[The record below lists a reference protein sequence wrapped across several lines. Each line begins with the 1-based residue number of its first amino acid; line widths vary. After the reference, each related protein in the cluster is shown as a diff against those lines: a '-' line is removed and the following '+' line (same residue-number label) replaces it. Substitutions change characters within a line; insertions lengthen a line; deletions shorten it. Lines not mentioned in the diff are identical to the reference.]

1 MTHLVLARRL
11 LPLLALRSLI
21 LLGLALLVSA
31 APGLVPPATA
41 QPIAFETKARA
52 AILLDYRTGSV
63 LFAKEP
69 DLRLPPASMSKLM
82 TAYMVFDAIRA
93 GRLSEEDE
101 LPVSETAWRTGGS
114 KMFVKVGDRIRVGD
128 LIRGVIIQ
136 SGNDAC
142 VVIAEGLAGSE
153 AAFARQM
160 TEKARAIGL
169 TGSNFANS
177 NGLPDPDHWMT
188 VRDLAILARRL
199 IVEFPDYYSIYSEE
213 EFTYQNIR
221 QFSRNPLLRSGV
233 PGVDGLKTGHTEEA
247 GYGLVA
253 SAQRDGRRIILV
265 MAGLGSE
272 KERAQE
278 SARMLEF
285 GFREFEEQV
294 LFRAGQTVEQ
304 ARVWLGEQPTVP
316 LVPAEDVAMTVPR
329 GAAPGL
335 AMKAAWDDPVPAPVT
350 KGQPLANL
358 TVSAPGQEPVVV
370 PLVAGDDV
378 PEASWF
384 RRIWSL
390 GMFYVGSLV

>member
-1 MTHLVLARRL
+1 MTDPVLARRL
-11 LPLLALRSLI
+11 LPLFAMRC
-21 LLGLALLVSA
+21 LALLA
-31 APGLVPPATA
+31 LAMPGLVAPAAA
-41 QPIAFETKARA
+41 QPLAFETKARA
-52 AILLDYRTGSV
+52 AILLDHRTGSV

-93 GRLSEEDE
+93 GRLSEDDE

-114 KMFVKVGDRIRVGD
+114 KMFVKVGDRVRVGD

-153 AAFARQM
+153 AGFARQM

-188 VRDLAILARRL
+188 VRDLATLARRL
-199 IVEFPDYYSIYSEE
+199 IVDFPDYYSIYGEE

-285 GFREFEEQV
+285 GFREFEERV
-294 LFRAGQTVEQ
+294 LFRAGQSVEQ
-304 ARVWLGEQPTVP
+304 AQVWLGEQSTVP
-316 LVPAEDVAMTVPR
+316 LVPADDVAMTVPR

-335 AMKAAWDDPVPAPVT
+335 TMKAAWDDPVPAPVA

-370 PLVAGDDV
+370 PLVAGADV

-390 GMFYVGSLV
+390 GMFYVWSFV